1 MSGGKISER
10 KGLGQH
16 REEPQPAAAGC
27 WDLTCWQQCGSVT
40 TASYLVTVP
49 SLWAPPGAYEP
60 NLLPL
65 SHSCLPPLPGA
76 GAISASPCLQPPLA
90 L

>member
-27 WDLTCWQQCGSVT
+27 WGLTCWQQCGSVT
-40 TASYLVTVP
+40 NGIVSGDSAITMGTTR
-49 SLWAPPGAYEP
+49 SL
-60 NLLPL
+60 
-65 SHSCLPPLPGA
+65 
-76 GAISASPCLQPPLA
+76 
-90 L
+90 